1 MASVYLEQGKN
12 AYYRYIACKENIE
25 KDIVEYIA
33 ERIKANQDTIAELLK
48 ITKESL
54 DINNILE
61 ILKTES
67 KYKAQKTI
75 TMDANGLVNG
85 TLITSKGVLL
95 KEESN
100 VEKVIQ
106 IYIDTMLS
114 RNAVVVSDKEYS
126 EISVKK
132 LILEIIQIALE
143 KFGVDKNLIQ
153 LLPSEEVKDKEFNTY
168 KETKNKYIY
177 LENKEFEKEVDKKY
191 LIEGEVDE
199 VIEKINEE
207 GICDC
212 AVIYTKDKEKAYKF
226 LNRAN
231 SKNVFVNT
239 KLENMKEDIEIDD
252 WYIYKN
258 VIYPTR

>member
-1 MASVYLEQGKN
+1 MENVVEQGKI
-12 AYYRYIACKENIE
+12 AYCNYITCQENIE
-25 KDIVEYIA
+25 KDVTKYIT
-33 ERIKANQDTIAELLK
+33 ERIKANQDSIDKLLK
-48 ITKESL
+48 ITKETL

-61 ILKTES
+61 KLNAES

-75 TMDANGLVNG
+75 TMDANGFVNG
-85 TLITSKGVLL
+85 TLITAKGVLL

-106 IYIDTMLS
+106 IYIDAILS
-114 RNAVVVSDKEYS
+114 RNAVVIADKAYS

-132 LILEIIQIALE
+132 LILEIMQIALE

-153 LLPSEEVKDKEFNTY
+153 LLPSEEVSNKEFNTY
-168 KETKNKYIY
+168 KETKNKYVY
-177 LENKEFEKEVDKKY
+177 LENKEFEKEVDEKY

-212 AVIYTKDKEKAYKF
+212 AVIYTQDKEKAYKF
-226 LNRAN
+226 LNRVN

-258 VIYPTR
+258 VIYPTK